1 MEAENFVKM
10 NQDLTKILALLLNLS
25 KCSTCEE
32 TVVVVVVERERVVV
46 WGDFNT

>member
-32 TVVVVVVERERVVV
+32 TVVVERESSSSL
-46 WGDFNT
+46 G

>member
-32 TVVVVVVERERVVV
+32 TVVVERVV

>member
-32 TVVVVVVERERVVV
+32 TVVVVVERESSSSSSL
-46 WGDFNT
+46 G

>member
-32 TVVVVVVERERVVV
+32 TVVESSSSSSL
-46 WGDFNT
+46 GGF